1 MSLIFVSSA
10 LYSTMKILCLLLL
23 VGGVHSSADVT
34 SCKTV
39 WEDRCRDEPY
49 RKCDI
54 VQKPHSV
61 SSVKEE
67 CNTVYANQCSN
78 IYDTE
83 VDHVAHRQECKTVQ
97 VPKQVSVPVK
107 ICNQVPELKCDTKY
121 EEKCHTE
128 YEKECTTK
136 YEEECDTT
144 EIDEVC
150 DTSNEY
156 KTDVKKEKKC
166 QLETETQCHD
176 TPSTDC
182 QTVKKPVIKYRDEEE
197 CETVYEQ
204 VCVPSYEE
212 SCHTVTERQCKTVT
226 ETECDH
232 YNRCWDEE
240 RDECWDEP
248 RQECKQIPKKVCN
261 NVPRQKCTTVHHPY
275 TDYEDK
281 KECTTTISP
290 YCRPVPVYKCHD
302 IETPVTSVVPKKKCS
317 KKPKKVCKKVPKQ
330 DCKDVPRQKC
340 DSVPKQDCQTV
351 QKKECHTEYNEV
363 TSYEDKEE
371 CKTVHD
377 KVDRKVARQVC
388 NKVPRKECRQM
399 PVTKTMFKD
408 ETECNTITEE
418 KCTKVSR
425 TSCGV
430 EDSKVTHTGVAVTS
444 KEGGRVKVEPKSTE
458 TDYTVIIVGGGISG
472 LSAARH
478 LTANGIKDII
488 LLEAQN
494 RLGGRMYTR
503 FIDDEYLE
511 LGANWIHLDS
521 GLQLYEYAIDKGLP
535 FHEPFTET
543 TEDQVLVKGTAS
555 LIQSL
560 LSDINNNL
568 DTSSDVVKLRARVTE
583 IDWNDDF
590 VTVTYQEGNDQ
601 KQITADHVISTLP
614 VGVLQSKSVSLPSLS
629 QAKRKAIEEMNPGS
643 RSKLLL
649 HFDEQFWSSS
659 SYFYV
664 GQDVEFSPQNLTR
677 DEPFGD
683 WRDSVDSIGEVKG
696 APNTLLIWTYNDT
709 AVEEIDASTDREI
722 LNEAAE
728 LIRALEALKDVDVPA
743 PPRLTRHRWT
753 KDPYALGTWRKNPDG
768 TDPDKEV
775 LGDYKEMLKP
785 EPSDLK
791 PRLFLAGEH
800 TNEISSMLGAFKSGM
815 VQAEE
820 LVRLR
825 SQERSS
831 SR

>member
-49 RKCDI
+49 RKCEI

-107 ICNQVPELKCDTKY
+107 ICNQVPDLKCDTKY
-121 EEKCHTE
+121 EKKCHTE

-150 DTSNEY
+150 DTSNKY
-156 KTDVKKEKKC
+156 KTDIKKEKKC

-248 RQECKQIPKKVCN
+248 RQECKQTPKKVCN
-261 NVPRQKCTTVHHPY
+261 NVPRQKCTTVQHPY

-281 KECTTTISP
+281 KECTTIISP

-302 IETPVTSVVPKKKCS
+302 IEIPVTSVAPQKNCS
-317 KKPKKVCKKVPKQ
+317 KKP
-330 DCKDVPRQKC
+330 
-340 DSVPKQDCQTV
+340 
-351 QKKECHTEYNEV
+351 
-363 TSYEDKEE
+363 
-371 CKTVHD
+371 
-377 KVDRKVARQVC
+377 RQVC
-388 NKVPRKECRQM
+388 NKIPRNECRQV
-399 PVTKTMFKD
+399 PVTKTVFKD
-408 ETECNTITEE
+408 ETECYTLSERM
-418 KCTKVSR
+418 CMKVTR

-430 EDSKVTHTGVAVTS
+430 EDSKVAHTGVAVTS
-444 KEGGRVKVEPKSTE
+444 KVGGRVMAEPKSSE

-472 LSAARH
+472 LSAARS
-478 LTANGIKDII
+478 LTENGIKDII
-488 LLEAQN
+488 ILEARN
-494 RLGGRMYTR
+494 RLGGRMFTTNR
-503 FIDDEYLE
+503 FMDGAYYE
-511 LGANWIHLDS
+511 LGANWINRND
-521 GLQLYEYAIDKGLP
+521 GEELYDYVRNKGLP
-535 FHEPFTET
+535 LHDDEVYPVLEEGTE
-543 TEDQVLVKGTAS
+543 S
-555 LIQSL
+555 LIKSL
-560 LSDINNNL
+560 ESDINNNL
-568 DTSSDVVKLRARVTE
+568 DTSNDVVKYRARVTD
-583 IDWNDDF
+583 IDWNDDI

-601 KQITADHVISTLP
+601 RQITADHVISTLP

-629 QAKRKAIEEMNPGS
+629 QAKRKAIEDMNPGK
-643 RSKLLL
+643 RSKIML
-649 HFDEQFWSSS
+649 HFATQFWSSQ
-659 SYFYV
+659 FYV
-664 GQDVEFSPQNLTR
+664 KKEKDDQGLRLTR
-677 DEPFGD
+677 EPFGD
-683 WRDSVDSIGEVKG
+683 WRDYVDSIQEVKG
-696 APNTLLIWTYNDT
+696 APNTLIVWIYNDA
-709 AVEEIDASTDREI
+709 AVEEIDARRDRDI
-722 LNEAAE
+722 MDEAAE
-728 LIRALEALKDVDVPA
+728 LIRALVAVKDFDVSA
-743 PPRLTRHRWT
+743 PRSLTRHRWT

-768 TDPDKEV
+768 ADDNPDRNEV
-775 LGDYKEMLKP
+775 LMGDYDEMLKP
-785 EPSDLK
+785 ETSDSDSK

-800 TNEISSMLGAFKSGM
+800 TNKITSMLGAFKSGM
-815 VQAEE
+815 VQAEK
-820 LVRLR
+820 LVELR

>member
-10 LYSTMKILCLLLL
+10 LYSIMKILCLLLL

-107 ICNQVPELKCDTKY
+107 ICNQVPEQKCDTKY

-136 YEEECDTT
+136 YEEECNTT
-144 EIDEVC
+144 YEEVC
-150 DTSNEY
+150 GTSNEY

-176 TPSTDC
+176 TPFTDC
-182 QTVKKPVIKYRDEEE
+182 QTVKKPVTKYRDEEE
-197 CETVYEQ
+197 CKTVYEQ
-204 VCVPSYEE
+204 VCSTSYEE
-212 SCHTVTERQCKTVT
+212 SCHTVIETQCKTVT

-232 YNRCWDEE
+232 YNRCWDEKRE
-240 RDECWDEP
+240 VCWDEP
-248 RQECKQIPKKVCN
+248 RQECKQTPKKHCN
-261 NVPRQKCTTVHHPY
+261 NVPRQKCTTVQHPY

-302 IETPVTSVVPKKKCS
+302 IEIPVTSVVPQKKCA
-317 KKPKKVCKKVPKQ
+317 KKPKQVCKKVPKQ

-351 QKKECHTEYNEV
+351 QRQECHTEYNEV
-363 TSYEDKEE
+363 TIYEDKEE
-371 CKTVHD
+371 CKTVQD
-377 KVDRKVARQVC
+377 KVDKRVARQVC
-388 NKVPRKECRQM
+388 NKIPRNECRQV
-399 PVTKTMFKD
+399 PVTKTVFKD
-408 ETECNTITEE
+408 ETECYTLSER
-418 KCTKVSR
+418 KCMKVAR

-430 EDSKVTHTGVAVTS
+430 EDSKVAHTGVAVTS
-444 KEGGRVKVEPKSTE
+444 KVGGRVMAEPKSSE

-472 LSAARH
+472 LSAARS
-478 LTANGIKDII
+478 LTENGIKDII
-488 LLEAQN
+488 ILEARN
-494 RLGGRMYTR
+494 RLGGRMFTTNR
-503 FIDDEYLE
+503 FMDGAYYE
-511 LGANWIHLDS
+511 LGANWINRND
-521 GLQLYEYAIDKGLP
+521 GEELYDYVRNKGLP
-535 FHEPFTET
+535 LHDDEVYPVLKEGTE
-543 TEDQVLVKGTAS
+543 S
-555 LIQSL
+555 LIKSL
-560 LSDINNNL
+560 ESDINNNL
-568 DTSSDVVKLRARVTE
+568 DTSNDVVKRRAKVTE
-583 IDWNDDF
+583 IDWNDDI

-601 KQITADHVISTLP
+601 RQITADHVISTLP

-629 QAKRKAIEEMNPGS
+629 QAKRKAIEDMNPGK
-643 RSKLLL
+643 RSKIML
-649 HFDEQFWSSS
+649 HFATQFWSSQ
-659 SYFYV
+659 FYV
-664 GQDVEFSPQNLTR
+664 KKEKDDQGLRLTR
-677 DEPFGD
+677 EPFGD
-683 WRDSVDSIGEVKG
+683 WRDYVDSIQEVKG
-696 APNTLLIWTYNDT
+696 APNTLIVWIYNDA
-709 AVEEIDASTDREI
+709 AVEEIDARRDRDI
-722 LNEAAE
+722 MDEAAE
-728 LIRALEALKDVDVPA
+728 LIRALVAFKDVDVSA
-743 PPRLTRHRWT
+743 PRSLTRHRWT

-768 TDPDKEV
+768 ADDNPDRNEV
-775 LGDYKEMLKP
+775 LMGDYDEMLKP
-785 EPSDLK
+785 EPSDSDSK

-800 TNEISSMLGAFKSGM
+800 TNKITSMP
-815 VQAEE
+815 
-820 LVRLR
+820 
-825 SQERSS
+825 
-831 SR
+831 